1 MAFVGGKSKK
11 DKKTKKDKKVK
22 KTGSK
27 KRPLNPYML
36 AKEKARKSGAK
47 TFEYKGTTYYKMT
60 MKTGMVAYT
69 KNKAKANK

>member
-1 MAFVGGKSKK
+1 MAYVG
-11 DKKTKKDKKVK
+11 DKANKVKKVK
-22 KTGSK
+22 KTASE

-36 AKEKARKSGAK
+36 AKEKARKNGAD

-69 KNKAKANK
+69 KNKGKANK

>member
-11 DKKTKKDKKVK
+11 AKKTKKTK
-22 KTGSK
+22 KTGSA
-27 KRPLNPYML
+27 KRPLNPNMV
-36 AKEKARKSGAK
+36 AKEDARKSGAK

-69 KNKAKANK
+69 KNKGKAD

>member
-1 MAFVGGKSKK
+1 MAYVGGKPKKSKK
-11 DKKTKKDKKVK
+11 PKKPKKPK

-27 KRPLNPYML
+27 KRPLNEYMI

-47 TFEYKGTTYYKMT
+47 TFIYKMKTYYKMT

-69 KNKAKANK
+69 SNKSKAD